1 MGYLA
6 LCLLLLLLLFILELR
21 PVLVS
26 HAASLC
32 EEGDGWALDW
42 AEDFAGDA
50 LNLTRW
56 SVHTGSG
63 DSLARLS
70 TATHENVYVQ
80 GGRLVLRSR
89 RETANVSIAGQV
101 YNYSTGAVTS
111 LGKVSFAPPF
121 RLCVVARLPGAGG
134 GPNCTCPDGLQL
146 SSDQLEGCPGKGIW
160 PAHWLMPDVPN
171 ATCCWAGDQS
181 CCTSTCSHGHAEI
194 DVMEMLNSDGVLHA
208 TYHSGSDCTANEAKS
223 GYRFVGSNWGEKDHE
238 YAVEVG
244 ADYVAFA
251 LDGGVYT
258 NISAVAH
265 SIQHGGRWANYSTT
279 GSSGFWRW
287 PYYILLNTALG
298 FQPNNP
304 DNPDEHT
311 VLPQYHS
318 IDSVRVMR
326 PKTGG

>member
-1 MGYLA
+1 MQAGSPRSQLMGYLA

-111 LGKVSFAPPF
+111 LGKVSFAKGPS
-121 RLCVVARLPGAGG
+121 ARPHAEW
-134 GPNCTCPDGLQL
+134 Q
-146 SSDQLEGCPGKGIW
+146 E
-160 PAHWLMPDVPN
+160 
-171 ATCCWAGDQS
+171 
-181 CCTSTCSHGHAEI
+181 SHGPFI
-194 DVMEMLNSDGVLHA
+194 YTDVVFHG
-208 TYHSGSDCTANEAKS
+208 
-223 GYRFVGSNWGEKDHE
+223 
-238 YAVEVG
+238 
-244 ADYVAFA
+244 
-251 LDGGVYT
+251 LDSLYG
-258 NISAVAH
+258 
-265 SIQHGGRWANYSTT
+265 
-279 GSSGFWRW
+279 
-287 PYYILLNTALG
+287 
-298 FQPNNP
+298 
-304 DNPDEHT
+304 
-311 VLPQYHS
+311 
-318 IDSVRVMR
+318 
-326 PKTGG
+326 